1 MLQVKF
7 TRGIAGMEDAIDFV
21 IAWVDGQDDRW
32 RKQRAAFQ
40 PEISNGDDS
49 EERYRD
55 WGLLRY
61 WFRGAE
67 RFAPW
72 VRKIH
77 FVTWGHIP
85 LWLNVNHPKLH
96 IVKHEDYIPKEF
108 LPTFNSHVIEM
119 YLHRIKGL
127 SERFV
132 YFNDD
137 MFMIRPL
144 CQTDFFKDGK
154 PCDMLA
160 FQPVVANPLNP
171 TMSCI
176 LLNNILMLS
185 KYFNKRKNVWEH
197 PDNYFCLKYPPLY
210 FIYNFLELFFPLYS
224 GLYTVHG
231 PSPFIKQTFYDVW
244 EKEETVLLQMSKD
257 RFRSKNGINQYL
269 FREWQKLSGN
279 FYPRNILKF
288 FCYMNVQDENARLI
302 RIIESQKRKIICIND
317 APITGNQEA
326 VCRELQTAFQRV
338 LPEASEFER

>member
-21 IAWVDGQDDRW
+21 IVWVDGQDDRW

-40 PEISNGDDS
+40 TEISKGDDS

-144 CQTDFFKDGK
+144 CQTDFFKGGK

-160 FQPVVANPLNP
+160 FQPVVANSSNP
-171 TMSCI
+171 T
-176 LLNNILMLS
+176 
-185 KYFNKRKNVWEH
+185 
-197 PDNYFCLKYPPLY
+197 
-210 FIYNFLELFFPLYS
+210 
-224 GLYTVHG
+224 
-231 PSPFIKQTFYDVW
+231 IKIRV
-244 EKEETVLLQMSKD
+244 
-257 RFRSKNGINQYL
+257 NQYL
-269 FREWQKLSGN
+269 FREWQKLFGN
-279 FYPRNILKF
+279 FYPQNIL
-288 FCYMNVQDENARLI
+288 
-302 RIIESQKRKIICIND
+302 
-317 APITGNQEA
+317 
-326 VCRELQTAFQRV
+326 
-338 LPEASEFER
+338 